1 MVEEG
6 KQGKVHEQLYEHKPQ
21 VSEASSHCSL
31 DDCCTHPSDF
41 LCTRALIGV
50 PGPKIKTPEIIIYFK
65 YTFDN
70 LEEKQY

>member
-31 DDCCTHPSDF
+31 DDCCTHPSDS
-41 LCTRALIGV
+41 LIGV

-65 YTFDN
+65 YRLCTFDN